1 MFFNPKNNVSILTSM
16 TKHRL
21 ITLVPLLM
29 VLSLSACDQPPV
41 ELTKIEQI
49 DSQSLTD
56 SSKQPTINVV
66 SPDWGNAATLTA
78 MGHPPIATG
87 DIRVW
92 DRWVGE
98 PELPK
103 TVVDI
108 GIRYQPNAE
117 LVAQLPV
124 DLVVDNIFYQHA
136 RSIYED
142 NVPAKSVMFKPKGKI
157 ANWSDYS
164 EPTRQLG
171 KVINNPQMA
180 ETYINHSKTEIA
192 QAKIKL
198 NQNYPQAKKFAVVQ
212 FIDANNMRMY
222 AANSLFQPA
231 LNQIGKQLVSK
242 AEGNGW
248 GFVQITMADLAYLDK
263 DVCLLVVEPLSPITE
278 SEIKKSL
285 IWQRLDYGNTRCYGK
300 LPPVWIYGGM
310 ASLVTLA
317 NRLADVNLSGGVAL

>member
-41 ELTKIEQI
+41 ELTKIEQT

-98 PELPK
+98 PELPN

-142 NVPAKSVMFKPKGKI
+142 NVPAKSVMFKSKGKI

-180 ETYINHSKTEIA
+180 ETYINHSKTEIT
-192 QAKIKL
+192 QAKTKL

-317 NRLADVNLSGGVAL
+317 NRLADANLSGGVAL